1 MTSDAPV
8 SFRALIYRQWMPIAL
23 LVLCQ
28 AGQTVASLTLPNL
41 SAQVIDTGLADPSG
55 QAVLSTGA
63 IMLGAA
69 LTQLV
74 LAAAATYIG
83 SRVAMDVGHDLRDA
97 LFRKVQAL
105 ALAEIQALGVP
116 SLITRCTNDV
126 QQLQSMLTMILTMIL
141 MAPLMGIGGVAMA
154 FYEDARLSALLLVS
168 VPVLALII
176 GTLLTLSLPLY
187 ATMQGQI
194 DRLNGILR
202 EQITGLR
209 VIRAFVRDSS
219 EQARFGKANEALTA
233 TARQSGRLMTLNMP
247 AVMAVMQLSG
257 VAVVWFAAPRL
268 IAGTLQ
274 VGAQVAFL
282 SYIAQIMFA
291 VMMGAMLFAIA
302 PRALVSA
309 RRVAVV
315 LDTPVSLVTPAAPK
329 GLAAGEL
336 RLEVQNV
343 GFRYPGAE
351 TAVLSD
357 ISFSIGPG
365 EVVGIIGATGA
376 GKSTLLNL
384 IVRLRDVTDGKI
396 TLGGIDLRD
405 LDPEALW
412 QRIALVP
419 QQAYLFS
426 GTLAETLR
434 YGRPEASDADLWAAL
449 EIAQAADFVR
459 ALPDGLQSSVAQG
472 GTNFSGGQRQR
483 LAIARALVRKPG
495 LYLFDDSFS
504 ALDFSTDA
512 RLRAALRVATG
523 TAATLIVGQRVSSL
537 RNADRILVM
546 EGGRI
551 SASGTHEALMKSSPA
566 YAEIVASQTGT
577 EAAA

>member
-1 MTSDAPV
+1 MASDAPV
-8 SFRALIYRQWMPIAL
+8 NFKALIYRQRLPIAL

-28 AGQTVASLTLPNL
+28 AGQTAASLTLPSL
-41 SAQVIDTGLADPSG
+41 SARVIDLGLADTSG
-55 QAVLSTGA
+55 QMALRTGGL
-63 IMLGAA
+63 MLGAA
-69 LTQLV
+69 LAQLV
-74 LAAAATYIG
+74 LAATATFIG
-83 SRVAMDVGHDLRDA
+83 ARVAMQVGHDLRDA
-97 LFRKVQAL
+97 LFRKVHGL
-105 ALAEIQALGVP
+105 ALAEIQTLGVP

-141 MAPLMGIGGVAMA
+141 MAPLMGIGGVVMS
-154 FYEDARLSALLLVS
+154 FREDAKLSALLLVS

-176 GTLLTLSLPLY
+176 GTILARSLPLY
-187 ATMQGQI
+187 TAMQGQI

-209 VIRAFVRDSS
+209 VIRAFVRDTS

-247 AVMAVMQLSG
+247 AVLAVMQMSG

-282 SYIAQIMFA
+282 SYIAQIMFS
-291 VMMGAMLFAIA
+291 VMMAAMLFAIA
-302 PRALVSA
+302 PRAMVSA
-309 RRVAVV
+309 RRIAEV
-315 LDTPVSLVTPAAPK
+315 LDTPISLVTPANPK
-329 GLAAGEL
+329 PLADSDL

-351 TAVLSD
+351 SAVLSD

-365 EVVGIIGATGA
+365 EVVGVIGATGA

-384 IVRLRDVTDGKI
+384 IVRLRDVTAGKI
-396 TLGGIDLRD
+396 TLGGIDLRE

-434 YGRPEASDADLWAAL
+434 YGKADATDADLWAAL

-459 ALPDGLQSSVAQG
+459 ALAEGLQSNVAQG

-483 LAIARALVRKPG
+483 LAIARALVRQPG
-495 LYLFDDSFS
+495 LYLFDDSVS
-504 ALDFSTDA
+504 ALDFGTDA
-512 RLRAALRVATG
+512 RLRAALRASTG

-537 RNADRILVM
+537 RHADRILVM
-546 EGGRI
+546 EAGRI
-551 SASGTHEALMKSSPA
+551 SASGTHEDLMQTSPA
-566 YAEIVASQTGT
+566 YAEIVASQTGI